1 MPSDPFPI
9 ACPVSP
15 PDAEIVTLGH
25 GGGGGLTR
33 SLVEGMFLPAF
44 ADPALEARLDAGVVE
59 LGHDRIA
66 FTTDTFVVNPP
77 FFAGGDIGMLA
88 VHGTVNDLAACAARP
103 LFMSVGLVLEEGF
116 AMASLRR
123 VVGSLTREAAAAGMR
138 IVAGDTKV
146 VERGKGDGIFIAASG
161 IGSVQVDRR
170 PGPDRIEEGD
180 AILVSGDIGRHGI
193 AVMAAREGLAFETGI
208 ESDTAA
214 LWDLVQ
220 TLLDAGVEPRCMR
233 DPTRGGVATA
243 LIEIAGAAGRTIE
256 IDEAAVPVEPQVRG
270 ACELLGF
277 DPLYVACEGRM
288 LFVVPPGQAKAALAR
303 LRSHPLGRAAAV
315 IGRVGAPGAA
325 RTLVRNAIGSTRIID
340 LLSGE
345 QLPRIC

>member
-1 MPSDPFPI
+1 MPADPSSI
-9 ACPVSP
+9 ACPVP
-15 PDAEIVTLGH
+15 AADAEVVTLGH

-33 SLVEGMFLPAF
+33 SLIEGMFLPAF
-44 ADPALEARLDAGVVE
+44 ADPALGARLDAGVVD
-59 LGHDRIA
+59 LGNERLA
-66 FTTDTFVVNPP
+66 FTTDTFVVSPP

-103 LFMSVGLVLEEGF
+103 LFMSVGLILEEGF
-116 AMASLRR
+116 PMASLRR
-123 VVGSLTREAAAAGMR
+123 VVDSLSREAAAVGMR

-161 IGSVQVDRR
+161 IGSVQADRR
-170 PGPDRIEEGD
+170 PGPDRIQEGD

-193 AVMAAREGLAFETGI
+193 AVMATREGLAFETGI
-208 ESDTAA
+208 ESDTAP

-220 TLLDAGVEPRCMR
+220 ALLDAGIELRCMR

-243 LIEIAGAAGRTIE
+243 LIEIAATARCTIE
-256 IDEAAVPVEPQVRG
+256 IEEAAVPVEPQVQG

-288 LFVVPPGQAKAALAR
+288 LFIMPPGQASTALAC
-303 LRSHPLGRAAAV
+303 LRSHPLGRAAAE

-325 RTLVRNAIGSTRIID
+325 RALVRSAIGSTRIID